1 MTNPTRDPYA
11 KAMTFFPAPSCLMTA
26 HLPGDALEAARAV
39 SAFLAVALAEYGD
52 KIQMNPREA
61 YGAQKVYEFLQDLLT
76 IAAEEMEVQEHKAGE
91 TITTGQSAS

>member
-11 KAMTFFPAPSCLMTA
+11 KAMTFFPAPSCLRPATA
-26 HLPGDALEAARAV
+26 GDALEAARAV

-76 IAAEEMEVQEHKAGE
+76 IAAEEIKIEEHKPGE
-91 TITTGQSAS
+91 TFTVGE